1 MNNFIRAR
9 QRAVT
14 ALTPQQ
20 ANSGAM
26 VPSRKR
32 PVVDV
37 VPAPVAV
44 GTIPAQVGTVGV
56 AFTPLDLAAFF
67 TNETTIAVR
76 IGLPPGLSLGGGVV
90 TGTPLFVGIHPVV
103 FLGQNAHG
111 MAEQAATFTIS

>member
-1 MNNFIRAR
+1 MFIRAR

-14 ALTPQQ
+14 AMTPQQ

-44 GTIPAQVGTVGV
+44 GTIPAQVGAVGV
-56 AFTPLDLAAFF
+56 AFTPLVLGGFF
-67 TNETTIAVR
+67 ANETTIALGVA
-76 IGLPPGLSLGGGVV
+76 GLPPGLSLGGGVV
-90 TGTPLFVGIHPVV
+90 TGTPLFVGVHPVV

-111 MAEQAATFTIS
+111 MAEQAASFTIS